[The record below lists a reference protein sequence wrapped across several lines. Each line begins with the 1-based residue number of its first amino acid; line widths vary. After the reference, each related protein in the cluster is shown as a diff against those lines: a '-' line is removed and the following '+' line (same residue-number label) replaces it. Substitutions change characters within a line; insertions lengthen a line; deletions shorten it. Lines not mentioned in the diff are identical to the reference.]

1 MEPEKSESIVEKT
14 SGKTMEEE
22 MKAKRAMK
30 KKLKTAT
37 NVSKDET
44 QNENYFKIQ
53 NLKSGSGFQLFSD
66 QE

>member
-37 NVSKDET
+37 NDET

>member
-1 MEPEKSESIVEKT
+1 MEPEKSDSIVEKT
-14 SGKTMEEE
+14 SEKKMEEE

-37 NVSKDET
+37 NDET